1 MGAIVKSLVALNNA
15 KVRIIVLLY
24 PSTLIGTRND
34 DEHFVVMI
42 LLDDCERELF
52 ANATFAFVADCK
64 NVNGVHGFRER
75 RRALRRALA
84 ALNACGLSLRLGGF
98 PLLCWW
104 LGTFML
110 ASPIEQSWQRCHR
123 WFH

>member
-1 MGAIVKSLVALNNA
+1 MDDNKHF
-15 KVRIIVLLY
+15 II
-24 PSTLIGTRND
+24 
-34 DEHFVVMI
+34 MI
-42 LLDDCERELF
+42 LLDNCERQLF
-52 ANATFAFVADCK
+52 ANAAFAFVA
-64 NVNGVHGFRER
+64 NGKDVDSVHDFERER

-84 ALNACGLSLRLGGF
+84 ALSACGLSLRLGGF
-98 PLLCWW
+98 PELCWW